1 MNNAQMSARV
11 GLFFLIGVALVW
23 VTYES
28 LGSSKLSSKNAYT
41 LIAQFKNLKELKAG
55 DDVRMAGVKIGVV
68 SDTRLT
74 GRQAEALLLIEEN
87 VQVAK
92 DTKATIAMAGLLGSN
107 YVSLDLGTETAGF
120 FAAGEIINSEDTPD
134 LNSMIAQIGEIG
146 RKIDAAIGQFSG
158 AIGGE
163 GGVGGGLFAKVEK
176 LVDENQV
183 RIGEIT
189 TNLQD
194 ITSKVN
200 RGEGTLG
207 KLINDPAGYERLLA
221 AADEIRAA
229 ATETKTFITG
239 AQGLIDQVKSGEGTL
254 GTLLYDEESGANIK
268 VVAKNLREISDKL
281 NQGQGTLGK
290 LINDETLFLDAQS
303 TLRKVDRAVDGLAD
317 QGPITAVGAAANALF

>member
-11 GLFFLIGVALVW
+11 GLFFLIGVALIW

-28 LGSSKLSSKNAYT
+28 LGSSSLNSKNAYT
-41 LIAQFKNLKELKAG
+41 LYAPFKNLKELKAG

-68 SDTRLT
+68 STTRLT
-74 GRQAEALLLIEEN
+74 GRQAEAVLLIEET
-87 VQVAK
+87 VQIAR
-92 DTKATIAMAGLLGSN
+92 DSKATIAMAGLLGSN
-107 YVSLDLGTETAGF
+107 YVSIDLGNESAGF
-120 FAAGEIINSEDTPD
+120 FSDGETLNSVDSPD
-134 LNSMIAQIGEIG
+134 LNAVIAQMGEIG
-146 RKIDAAIGQFSG
+146 KKIDDALGQFSG
-158 AIGGE
+158 AIGGGE
-163 GGVGGGLFAKVEK
+163 DGGGLLAKV
-176 LVDENQV
+176 DEMVEENRL

-194 ITSKVN
+194 ITGKVN

-207 KLINDPAGYERLLA
+207 KLINDEAGFERLIA
-221 AADEIRAA
+221 AVDEIKAA
-229 ATETKTFITG
+229 ATETKTFISG
-239 AQGLIDQVKSGEGTL
+239 AQGIIEQVKSGEGTL
-254 GTLLYDEESGANIK
+254 GALLYDGEAGANIK

-290 LINDETLFLDAQS
+290 LISDETLFLDAQS

>member
-11 GLFFLIGVALVW
+11 GLFLLIGLALIW

-28 LGSSKLSSKNAYT
+28 LGSSSLNSKNAYT
-41 LIAQFKNLKELKAG
+41 LIAPFRNLKELKAG

-68 SDTRLT
+68 SATRLT
-74 GRQAEALLLIEEN
+74 GRKAEAVLLIEET
-87 VQVAK
+87 VQIAR
-92 DTKATIAMAGLLGSN
+92 DSNATIAMAGLLGSN
-107 YVSLDLGTETAGF
+107 YVSLDLGNESAGF
-120 FAAGEIINSEDTPD
+120 FNDGETLNAVDSPD
-134 LNSMIAQIGEIG
+134 LNAVIAQMGEIG
-146 RKIDAAIGQFSG
+146 KKIDGALGQFSG
-158 AIGGE
+158 ALGGE
-163 GGVGGGLFAKVEK
+163 NGGGLLAKVDE
-176 LVDENQV
+176 LVDENRA

-189 TNLQD
+189 ANLQD
-194 ITSKVN
+194 ITGKVN

-207 KLINDPAGYERLLA
+207 KLINDEAGYERLVLAVDEIKA
-221 AADEIRAA
+221 AAA
-229 ATETKTFITG
+229 ETKTFISS
-239 AQGLIDQVKSGEGTL
+239 AQGIIDQVKSGEGTL
-254 GTLLYDEESGANIK
+254 GTLLYDGESGANIK